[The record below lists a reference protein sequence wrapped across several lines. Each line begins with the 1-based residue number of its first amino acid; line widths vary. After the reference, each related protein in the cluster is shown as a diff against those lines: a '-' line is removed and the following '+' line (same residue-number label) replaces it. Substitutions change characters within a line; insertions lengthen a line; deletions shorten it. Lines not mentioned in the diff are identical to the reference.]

1 MIKYGDYEGNED
13 FQRIAESL
21 IEVANDNEVTIEQK
35 PAQVK
40 HMLKTDLRDAIPPQ
54 LYALIAQIGA
64 AVEIAST
71 GQSSGVKTGEISHTS
86 MVKNKV

>member
-21 IEVANDNEVTIEQK
+21 IEVANENAVTIEQK
-35 PAQVK
+35 PERAK

-54 LYALIAQIGA
+54 LYALIAQIGSA
-64 AVEIAST
+64 LESVST
-71 GQSSGVKTGEISHTS
+71 THESDTETGEISHTS
-86 MVKNKV
+86 IVKNKV